1 METLIHV
8 MHVVAIKDAHAWSGM
23 SPAQLSMIGFWNLI
37 FVWLKVSPKPK
48 SRDLQQAL
56 ISSRRAVIATMA
68 LLPPMGTHRRARP
81 TREHDPLH
89 GK

>member
-8 MHVVAIKDAHAWSGM
+8 MHIVTVKDAHAWSAM

-37 FVWLKVSPKPK
+37 LVWLKVSPK

-56 ISSRRAVIATMA
+56 IFARSCSHGVSSAYGHSQT
-68 LLPPMGTHRRARP
+68 G
-81 TREHDPLH
+81 
-89 GK
+89 